1 MLYRSQLNIISNRD
15 LWRSAAN
22 TEVILLSAVISQ
34 LLFLPLTTK
43 SSTLMSTDKHDLS
56 HQDRLEFVFEF
67 LLKRF
72 RIVLHFK
79 LVTSKFDFDTHTHT
93 HTYLTVRLGLEQPVS
108 QVRGRLVFIL
118 PAVCCKC
125 LFPYWTF
132 PGCHLYTASG
142 TGASLKRHNGHY
154 ETFVQ
159 SNWEHNKISIVCR
172 VILGQTT
179 FGLSD
184 L

>member
-1 MLYRSQLNIISNRD
+1 MLYRQLNIISNRD

-93 HTYLTVRLGLEQPVS
+93 HVS
-108 QVRGRLVFIL
+108 HLCVLCYYVSSPAACGNKAHLKLPPAAKKPQLVFFSL
-118 PAVCCKC
+118 MLSLVMNYSRGLLCGRRPAE
-125 LFPYWTF
+125 
-132 PGCHLYTASG
+132 GAHL
-142 TGASLKRHNGHY
+142 L
-154 ETFVQ
+154 V
-159 SNWEHNKISIVCR
+159 
-172 VILGQTT
+172 
-179 FGLSD
+179 
-184 L
+184 